1 MAEVAIS
8 PIIKDNQ
15 DLNQA
20 NSMKIDSVDP
30 QIMNQEIIISTLQ
43 NHLNTLDNLGV
54 KSLALFGSAARK
66 QAKADSDLDF
76 LVEFQG
82 PATFDAYMDLKFFLE
97 DLFNKS
103 VDLVTR
109 RSLKSQISQSVLAEA
124 VYVTQ
129 SSSISR

>member
-1 MAEVAIS
+1 
-8 PIIKDNQ
+8 
-15 DLNQA
+15 
-20 NSMKIDSVDP
+20 MKIDSVDP